1 MSRRHDPARPSP
13 ASVDLASAPIRR
25 MPIPAER
32 QARVI
37 EIIRRENV
45 ASIHS
50 IASALG
56 ASPSTVR
63 RDLDELA
70 EKGYLERTHGG
81 AVFRWHQHPTFEPSR
96 EIAEH
101 MSLPAKRAIGRFAA
115 DLIDNGQ
122 SVIFDSSSTV
132 LEAARRVA
140 ERAPQITAVT
150 NDLGIAQVLSRAEA
164 IRLIVSGGTLRAR
177 SLTLMGEPGISLIGS
192 LTVDIAFIGI
202 HSLANLKPSETTLE
216 VVAMKQALIRTA
228 RQVVLLVDSSKFDSP
243 AFCTV
248 CRIECFHRLITDDR
262 IPDET
267 KRACEE
273 RGIAVTVVR
282 SDRGAA

>member
-1 MSRRHDPARPSP
+1 MSRRIDSRRASPSP
-13 ASVDLASAPIRR
+13 VDLASASPQR

-37 EIIRRENV
+37 EIVRRENV
-45 ASIHS
+45 ASIHT
-50 IASALG
+50 IACALG

-81 AVFRWHQHPTFEPSR
+81 AVFRSHQHPTFEPSR

-101 MSLPAKRAIGRFAA
+101 MSLPAKTAIGRAA
-115 DLIDNGQ
+115 AELVENGQ

-140 ERAPQITAVT
+140 ERAPRITAVT
-150 NDLGIAQVLSRAEA
+150 TALGIAQVLSRAED
-164 IRLIVSGGTLRAR
+164 IHLIVSGGSLRAR
-177 SLTLMGEPGISLIGS
+177 SLTLMGEPGIALIGS

-202 HSLANLKPSETTLE
+202 HSLADLKPSETSLE
-216 VVAMKQALIRTA
+216 VVAMKQALIRAA

-248 CRIECFHRLITDDR
+248 CPIERFHHLITDDR
-262 IPDET
+262 IPDAT

-273 RGIAVTVVR
+273 RGIVVTVVR
-282 SDRGAA
+282 SEAGAA